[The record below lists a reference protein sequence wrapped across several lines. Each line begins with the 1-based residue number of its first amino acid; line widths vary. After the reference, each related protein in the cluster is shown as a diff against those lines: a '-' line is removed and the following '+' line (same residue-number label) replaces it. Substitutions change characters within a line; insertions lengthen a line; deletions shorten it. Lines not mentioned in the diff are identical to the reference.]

1 MHKVILAI
9 VAMCVVA
16 GVAMAQRNVKKPE
29 MKVYDPAYP
38 EKMST
43 QALADLDK
51 ALATSDSR
59 MVVDALMRY
68 SAAQT
73 SIDPANING
82 VIARMDSTLKL
93 DRDPVAVAM
102 IHLLKGNTLNYAYR
116 SDRHAYDERQLPLTP
131 LPADIMEW
139 SGRQFRHVIESELT
153 ASLLAYPA
161 LSKVPIADYSPVVE
175 ADDLTRRYYPTI
187 YDFVASQSLSILS
200 NFDRGQYELGD
211 KWLAPVDRFV
221 TFDSTTLPGTMPKQ
235 VEIYRQLLRQHPAD
249 TPAGAMWD
257 CARIGFVASHLAEP
271 SQAAA
276 AYKRLA
282 TRLQGSEYAGLPVL
296 SLIEQYASSD
306 YETSSDEGSR
316 RRKEAL
322 EALRIAEE
330 YVKHYPDFFATNDIQ
345 NHINNMLQRTVTLS
359 YPNVTTPQMP
369 LPVTVRSVNAN
380 SVELKIYRVDLPQ
393 KSHINI
399 PNRHATLVDR
409 IDVNIDGSVLER
421 VDTVIQVTLPDY
433 GNYAIVPA
441 IGNEEAQYAQVVSVS
456 DMAISTAATSDSNIA
471 CVVNPVSGQPVDK
484 AAIMQLINLS
494 KDERK
499 HLGTTNQQGIYSIV
513 DRRADH
519 SIYPVKGAD
528 KYSPAIFP
536 GYSGVVDNSVN
547 YRAGIFTSLPIY
559 HPGDSIE
566 AVVILSATDLD
577 GSRPAANRRVKVE
590 LRNPFYNLITT
601 TEATTDAWGR
611 ATVQLL
617 APTNGNQG
625 EYVIAVMSDADRDAR
640 QYGSTRVMVSDY
652 KMPQVLVAVDTT
664 EVRLNRPV
672 VIRGK
677 VTTYTGFPLA
687 DSKVSITLANIP
699 LWRWW
704 CAGGGNA
711 PFYTTQATTDAAGR
725 YVVTIP
731 TEALANAPQPDGLFQ
746 AEITATAPS
755 GESQSTTARFTR
767 LRQYRVSA
775 QVPAAILATA
785 PCQITAKVQGTS
797 GDVDMPVIL
806 TLTRN
811 GKTAGSFKLQSKS
824 TIDFGDIP
832 SGTYSYT
839 VSLADPD
846 LKSENQQ
853 GVVTIYRDDDTASPC
868 AELLWS
874 PIANTL
880 TADADR
886 RATIAVECAVDSTY
900 TLMLVSTPE
909 RTVSRE
915 WRMLHAG
922 MNHIDVTL
930 PKAER
935 MARVT
940 LLATRNLR
948 TSSLSVSVLTPEAQ
962 NRVKLHITSM
972 RDKVTPGAD
981 EMLTIT
987 LTNSDGSPATGAL
1000 IADMWN
1006 KSLAVLAP
1014 FSMSL
1019 PTYTQSI
1026 PWGHNFVMSTANA
1039 YLTTNMRWLKTTA
1052 LARPLFKVYAS
1063 SETYIYGT
1071 RTTMMRKNA
1080 AVTRGSGPVAEE
1092 AAVEMD
1098 MVKYDSPAMAEVAE
1112 NAVVEAGDGAEPT
1125 AKPELSPYRDIAT
1138 PLAFFR
1144 PMLTTDADGR
1154 AVLTYTVPNAN
1165 ALWGLNIAAYTDRM
1179 LTASVDAEV
1188 IAAKPVMVDF
1198 NAPRFL
1204 RMGDRAQ
1211 MRATV
1216 MNATDERHTVVTTVE
1231 FFSPS
1236 TGEIISTHD
1245 SQRTVA
1251 PGASATVAFTLEAPF
1266 SGPMIG
1272 YRILSTADNYTDG
1285 VRGMIPLLPSVEPI
1299 IESDNFY
1306 MHADQQQ
1313 ITRELPSAGIDG
1325 TVTLQFCENPAWYV
1339 VAALP
1344 GLRNESTNTSNAAVS
1359 AIFSAAV
1366 ADGLLKTNPRI
1377 KSMIHRWVMSD
1388 RSDSTLVSMLE
1399 RNDDL
1404 KIALLE
1410 ATPWMMDAAGDSE
1423 RMARLA
1429 LLFDPKEVR
1438 SAIDSNIAKLSKTQC
1453 KGGGWSWTPDYKKP
1467 SLWVTMN
1474 VLAQLGQLEQLNFLP
1489 NDASL
1494 KKMIRNALTYVDRE
1508 IASQYRKYPSADYM
1522 HYTRIRNYF
1531 ADIPQSTASAKVTEA
1546 TVQHIIADWREM
1558 DVTAKGVAAIILC
1571 DHGYQATARQVIQS
1585 IKEFATVTPQ
1595 GGMWW
1600 PKLNSRYN
1608 HGYSKLASAAILLD
1622 ALYTATPASDDIDLL
1637 RQWIVVQKQSQN
1649 WHDGVVTSELIT
1661 SFLRS
1666 GTNWTVPPMG
1676 VTVEVNGQE
1685 LVDKSPMAGTGEF
1698 RADLTPLLVKTS
1710 GALTITKPGD
1720 YPSWGA
1726 LITRRK
1732 ARLSTIEAQPCDG
1745 LSIEKKIYKVESTPN
1760 GESVT
1765 EATSLAVGD
1774 KVRVDLLI
1782 KADNDLD
1789 YVVMTDLRG
1798 ACFEPIEQTPK
1809 PIYSQ
1814 GICFYRENRDASTN
1828 LYIDRLPAGTYRL
1841 SYDLY
1846 VNSAGTYSGGTA
1858 NIQSQYAPALTAHS
1872 AGALITVMP

>member
-1 MHKVILAI
+1 MHKVILTI
-9 VAMCVVA
+9 VAVCVAA

-102 IHLLKGNTLNYAYR
+102 IHLLKGNTLNYAYK
-116 SDRHAYDERQLPLTP
+116 SDRYAYDERQLPLTP

-139 SGRQFRHVIESELT
+139 SGQQFREMIESEIA

-221 TFDSTTLPGTMPKQ
+221 TFDSSTLPGTMSRQ
-235 VEIYRQLLRQHPAD
+235 VKIYRQLLRQHPAD
-249 TPAGAMWD
+249 TPAGVMWD
-257 CARIGFVASHLAEP
+257 CARIGFVATHLAES

-282 TRLQGSEYAGLPVL
+282 TQLKGSEYAGIPILRF
-296 SLIEQYASSD
+296 IEQYASSD
-306 YETSSDEGSR
+306 YETSSDEGFR
-316 RRKEAL
+316 RREEAL

-369 LPVTVRSVNAN
+369 LPVTVRGVNAT
-380 SVELKIYRVDLPQ
+380 SVELKIYKVDLPQ

-399 PNRHATLVDR
+399 PNRRATLVDR
-409 IDVNIDGSVLER
+409 IDVSIAGPILER
-421 VDTVIQVTLPDY
+421 VDTVIQVPLTDY
-433 GNYAIVPA
+433 GSYAIVPA
-441 IGNEEAQYAQVVSVS
+441 IGNEESQYAQVVSVS
-456 DMAISTAATSDSNIA
+456 DMVISTATTPDSRIA
-471 CVVNPVSGQPVDK
+471 YVVNPVSGQPVDK

-499 HLGTTNQQGIYSIV
+499 HLGTTNQQGVYSIV
-513 DRRADH
+513 DRRIDH
-519 SIYPVKGAD
+519 SIYPVRGAD
-528 KYSPAIFP
+528 KHSPAIFP
-536 GYSGVVDNSVN
+536 GYSSGVDNRVN
-547 YRAGIFTSLPIY
+547 YRASIFTPLPIY

-566 AVVILSATDLD
+566 AVVILTATDLD

-601 TEATTDAWGR
+601 TVATTDAWGR

-617 APTNGNQG
+617 APTSGNQG
-625 EYVIAVMSDADRDAR
+625 EYAIVAMSDAERDAR

-652 KMPQVLVAVDTT
+652 KMPQVLVSVDTT

-687 DSKVSITLANIP
+687 DSKVNIALANIP

-704 CAGGGNA
+704 YAGGGNA
-711 PFYTTQATTDAAGR
+711 PFYTTQTTTDAAGR

-731 TEALANAPQPDGLFQ
+731 TEALANAPQPDGLFR

-755 GESQSTTARFTR
+755 GESQSTTTQFAR

-775 QVPAAILATA
+775 QVPAAILATT

-797 GDVDMPVIL
+797 GNVDMPVIL
-806 TLTRN
+806 TLTRD
-811 GKTAGSFKLQSKS
+811 GKTAGSFRLQSKS

-846 LKSENQQ
+846 LKSEGQQ
-853 GVVTIYRDDDTASPC
+853 GEVTIYRDDDTASPC

-900 TLMLVSTPE
+900 TLMLISTPE

-922 MNHIDVTL
+922 MNHIDVIL

-987 LTNSDGSPATGAL
+987 LTNSDGTPATGAL

-1026 PWGHNFVMSTANA
+1026 PWGHNFAMSTANA
-1039 YLTTNMRWLKTTA
+1039 YLSTNMRWLKTTA
-1052 LARPLFKVYAS
+1052 LARPLFKAYAGP
-1063 SETYIYGT
+1063 ET
-1071 RTTMMRKNA
+1071 RVHTTMRYKNA
-1080 AVTRGSGPVAEE
+1080 AVARTSGLVTEDAAEAEE
-1092 AAVEMD
+1092 MAMVSDSAPAMAGAAVENVID
-1098 MVKYDSPAMAEVAE
+1098 
-1112 NAVVEAGDGAEPT
+1112 EAGDGSEAV

-1144 PMLTTDADGR
+1144 PMLNTDADGR

-1179 LTASVDAEV
+1179 LTASIDAEV

-1211 MRATV
+1211 LRATV
-1216 MNATDERHTVVTTVE
+1216 MNATDERRTVVTTVE

-1251 PGASATVAFTLEAPF
+1251 PGASATEPFTLEAPF

-1306 MHADQQQ
+1306 MQPDQLQ

-1344 GLRNESTNTSNAAVS
+1344 GLRSESTNTSNSAVS

-1429 LLFDPKEVR
+1429 LLFDHKEVR
-1438 SAIDSNIAKLSKTQC
+1438 SAIDSNIAKLAKTQC
-1453 KGGGWSWTPDYKKP
+1453 KGGGWSWTPDYKQP

-1474 VLAQLGQLEQLNFLP
+1474 VLAQLGRLKQLNFLP
-1489 NDASL
+1489 NDPSL
-1494 KKMIRNALTYVDRE
+1494 KKMIRNALTYIDRE
-1508 IASQYRKYPSADYM
+1508 TAAKYRKYPDADYM
-1522 HYTRIRNYF
+1522 YYTRVRDYF
-1531 ADIPQSTASAKVTEA
+1531 ADIPQSTAAVRVTEA

-1571 DHGYQATARQVIQS
+1571 DHGYQATARQVMKS
-1585 IKEFATVTPQ
+1585 VKEFATVTPQ

-1600 PKLNSRYN
+1600 PTLNSRYN
-1608 HGYSKLASAAILLD
+1608 QGYSKLASAAILLE

-1649 WHDGVVTSELIT
+1649 WSDGVVTSELIT

-1698 RADLTPLLVKTS
+1698 RADLTPLLAKTP
-1710 GALTITKPGD
+1710 GALNITKPGD

-1732 ARLSTIEAQPCDG
+1732 ARLSTIEIQPCDG

-1765 EATSLAVGD
+1765 EATGLAVGD

-1782 KADNDLD
+1782 KADNDID

-1798 ACFEPIEQTPK
+1798 ACFEPVEQTPK

-1846 VNSAGTYSGGTA
+1846 VNSAGTYSCGTA
-1858 NIQSQYAPALTAHS
+1858 NIQSQYAPAITAHS
-1872 AGALITVMP
+1872 AGALVTVMP